1 MSLESNVFRITN
13 ADALSSKYRLYRIKG
28 LDNAPD
34 EHYQNRQ
41 AIIKKLS
48 FSLMSPV
55 TIIER
60 DGRYF
65 LVIQSGSKAPPA
77 SMSVTRTVVT
87 FEPCDSEIVLDFAVR
102 SPENDRICLRFLDFW
117 IQGVL
122 FPSTEFWQPS
132 AGKPFFRKASDTLTN
147 DLVKHTGFAVR
158 AMITPDNFLGL
169 CVDATSKTVGRHP
182 LPSRLSRDEFA
193 TKWKGQTFVYHFGH
207 NWYEIQAMGLSD
219 QTVTEYII
227 PDTKTTLL
235 DYTVQKCRKPIPD
248 ELAEVAH
255 DASILL
261 YFNNRDE
268 NLSVIAPLCYPVF
281 GTSYSQVGQQH
292 SHTIL
297 HPDKRR
303 ELIHQFVR
311 DNLRNL
317 YLGSIPVEL
326 DTRPVE
332 VEPRMF
338 AVPDVRFGHNRVLSV
353 RSTPNAQ
360 HVSLDALGQTRLALL
375 KDKTVGFYT
384 RDPLQ
389 RQYLILPQSV
399 ADSYGDQFIE
409 DLKRAMRDVFPHQYD
424 PILVTYNDRIAKT
437 FAKQGNAIHDVVKSE
452 CTKPGYAVVM
462 IHRTTDQ
469 KEGAEDQLAAMV
481 IRKLYEHDPQIYAAV
496 IHSDVG
502 RECYFQPI
510 GNTSYAVRTDRR
522 GKLTGYLRMLA
533 INKVLLTNQRWPF
546 VLETRLNADL
556 TIGLDVKHH
565 TVGLVI
571 VGNNGGDIRALP
583 PKTSTGKE
591 KLSERRMQA
600 YLVEAIR
607 LAANHHTGSLKSIL
621 LQRDGRIYETE
632 IKGAHAAIEQL
643 KRERVLPDDAKLT
656 IIEIWK
662 SAPVRLRL
670 FDVTLNG
677 SRPAVENA
685 QVGNYCIINKTEGY
699 LCSTGRAFP
708 HKGTV
713 RPLHVRHIEGPLS
726 IQECLEDVFYLTC
739 LTWTRPEDCSRNPV
753 SMKLNDRFLAE
764 VATDFDQDALDI
776 EAILDEEFELEEQL

>member
-1 MSLESNVFRITN
+1 MTLESNVFRIIN

-60 DGRYF
+60 EGLYF

-87 FEPCDSEIVLDFAVR
+87 FEACDGEIVLNFAVR
-102 SPENDRICLRFLDFW
+102 SPENDGICLRFLDFW

-122 FPSTEFWQPS
+122 FASTEFWQPS
-132 AGKPFFRKASDTLTN
+132 AGKSFFRKSSEMLND

-158 AMITPDNFLGL
+158 AVITPDNFLGL
-169 CVDATSKTVGRHP
+169 CVDATSKTIGIHP
-182 LPSRLSRDEFA
+182 LPSRLSRDEFS
-193 TKWKGQTFVYHFGH
+193 TKWKGQTFVYRFGH
-207 NWYEIQAMGLSD
+207 KWYEIQAIGLSD

-261 YFNNRDE
+261 YFSNRDE
-268 NLSVIAPLCYPVF
+268 TKSAIAPLCYPVY
-281 GTSYSQVGQQH
+281 GTSYGQAGQQH
-292 SHTIL
+292 GHTIL
-297 HPDKRR
+297 RPDKRR

-311 DNLRNL
+311 ENLRNL
-317 YLGSIPVEL
+317 RLGNSPVLL
-326 DTRPVE
+326 DTRPEE

-338 AVPDVRFGHNRVLSV
+338 LVPDVRFGNNKVLSV
-353 RSTPNAQ
+353 RSTANTQ

-375 KDKTVGFYT
+375 KDKAVGFYT

-399 ADSYGDQFIE
+399 ADSYGDQFID
-409 DLKRAMRDVFPHQYD
+409 DLKRAMGDLFPHPYD
-424 PILVTYNDRIAKT
+424 PVLVTYNDRTAKT
-437 FAKQGNAIHDVVKSE
+437 FAKQGNAILDAVKSE

-462 IHRTTDQ
+462 VHRTTDG
-469 KEGAEDQLAAMV
+469 KAGSEDQLAAMV

-502 RECYFQPI
+502 RECYSQPV
-510 GNTSYAVRTDRR
+510 GNTSYAVRPEKR
-522 GKLTGYLRMLA
+522 GKLAGYLRMVA

-565 TVGLVI
+565 TVGLVV
-571 VGNNGGDIRALP
+571 VGSNGGDIQVLP
-583 PKTSTGKE
+583 PKKSTGKE

-607 LAANHHTGSLKSIL
+607 LAAKQRPASLKTIL
-621 LQRDGRIYETE
+621 LQRDGRIFETE
-632 IKGAHAAIEQL
+632 IKGAHAAVEQL
-643 KRERVLPDDAKLT
+643 KREQVLPSDATLT
-656 IIEIWK
+656 IIEISK

-670 FDVTLNG
+670 FDVTLKG
-677 SRPAVENA
+677 SRPTVENP
-685 QVGNYCIINKTEGY
+685 QVGNYCIINETEGY

-713 RPLHVRHIEGPLS
+713 RPLHVRRIEGPLS

-764 VATDFDQDALDI
+764 VATDFDQDALEI